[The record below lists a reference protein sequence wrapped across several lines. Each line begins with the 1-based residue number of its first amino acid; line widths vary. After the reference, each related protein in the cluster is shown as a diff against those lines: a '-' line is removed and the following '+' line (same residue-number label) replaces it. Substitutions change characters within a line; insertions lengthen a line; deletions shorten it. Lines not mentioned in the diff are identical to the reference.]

1 MPRITVQNGRLVIRE
16 NKVGT
21 ELFCCC
27 DPCTEC
33 TGSTCCGGDYPRSVG
48 VCCEDVWRMPGEGT
62 CCDGVWYV
70 TGTPGECCGGVW
82 HEDEDS
88 GDCCDGV
95 WHPVPEGQTAPDL
108 SVIPFQPVAWPAEE
122 CPSGTLY
129 ARWGLY
135 GECCGCI
142 SEQVFDPR
150 AGEHEEGYPPPGAYV
165 PTESVIEYLCCD
177 ICEETPYLS
186 LDAYGGEIGCL
197 GTCCADEDCSRL
209 LQSQCG
215 PGVHP
220 THPEATYYS
229 WTSGGSL
236 YGQSCCANNP
246 CAVPCCVD
254 GELVELAAFVVAG
267 EVLEGEWTLTFGE
280 TTFTYTA
287 VEGET
292 AEDIANGLAAAVAS
306 PFLATATGTTIDVTG
321 PLAGAGTITPPGG
334 EPQPPTSSET
344 KLMSSGACSALG
356 GTPAPDGD
364 CGCQVGQTC
373 CETATSSGTLL
384 TFNKPAAFSG
394 TVRVTVTGTTTGPI
408 LVYDTAFGQTAT
420 PSKQCPFTHTFLLCE
435 GTFNIS
441 PLPCG
446 GTFHRVDVEVCYEEE
461 STSVEVFNFKG
472 CNGPVSLGAC
482 PTECATTLLYTGAGL
497 TSSAA
502 ISMYRDST
510 IEANGSGPLVLT
522 GNITPVASCVETLTL
537 TGTSTAANEITG
549 VIGNSAS
556 GLNVRKTGVGIW
568 RLAGLNTYTDGLT
581 VVDGTLVITGNSD
594 GVNSPF
600 GGNNTPAVVGDAAAT
615 SGTAALLLADGITIS
630 HPITVA
636 SGSGQRIVLGGIGTG
651 TFATGN
657 AIILGRGVTLVAADG
672 HTVTFQGTWSLPT
685 GGATVAMRVGD
696 ANNAGTVRLASNVL
710 ASVVSSIFVD
720 AGTLQTNQTNQIGS
734 AIPVTLGSSTDA
746 ATFDLQGFS
755 QRQSNLSFTGSGSS
769 VTASA
774 GTLRLFNNA
783 GTLTAL
789 VNVLDG
795 TGHEISSK
803 VAIDHNSV
811 LDVAASAK
819 LVISGVISDGTT
831 AGRTLTKTGDGTL
844 EFTAANTYTG
854 TTTINGGTLKADSL
868 TAFGTGDIVVNAGG
882 TLDKNGYALANTITN
897 NGGTVLN

>member
-306 PFLATATGTTIDVTG
+306 PFLATATGATIDVTG

-356 GTPAPDGD
+356 GTPAPSGD
-364 CGCQVGQTC
+364 CGCQAGQTC

-537 TGTSTAANEITG
+537 TGTSTAANEIAG
-549 VIGNSAS
+549 VIGILGSNPS
-556 GLNVRKTGVGIW
+556 VHKTGTGVW
-568 RLAGLNTYTDGLT
+568 R
-581 VVDGTLVITGNSD
+581 ITGNCTYYGPLRVLSGTLIVD
-594 GVNSPF
+594 SVAETGGSPF
-600 GGNNTPAVVGDAAAT
+600 GGDANILPFVGDPMATGGVAALLVEAGTIRRGLTVESGGGSQVVILGGYGAGLSRFSSVGVAIHLGRDVTLQASTGGTIEFANAWLDSAEGTSPAVNFTIGSAGNTGEVVFAGSVPASITSVTVVAGTLAINSNDRMAREIPLTLGAAT
-615 SGTAALLLADGITIS
+615 S
-630 HPITVA
+630 
-636 SGSGQRIVLGGIGTG
+636 
-651 TFATGN
+651 
-657 AIILGRGVTLVAADG
+657 
-672 HTVTFQGTWSLPT
+672 
-685 GGATVAMRVGD
+685 
-696 ANNAGTVRLASNVL
+696 
-710 ASVVSSIFVD
+710 SV
-720 AGTLQTNQTNQIGS
+720 
-734 AIPVTLGSSTDA
+734 
-746 ATFDLQGFS
+746 TFDLRDFS
-755 QRQSNLSFTGSGSS
+755 QRLADISFVGPGSEITSTATGQ
-769 VTASA
+769 
-774 GTLRLFNNA
+774 LRLENFGGA
-783 GTLTAL
+783 VA
-789 VNVLDG
+789 VDVAG
-795 TGHEISSK
+795 TGHEVSAR
-803 VAIDHNSV
+803 VSV
-811 LDVAASAK
+811 EGA
-819 LVISGVISDGTT
+819 TT
-831 AGRTLTKTGDGTL
+831 ITGDGELLLSGVVSGSSAVTMDGSGTVTL
-844 EFTAANTYTG
+844 SGSNTYTG
-854 TTTINGGTLKADSL
+854 TTTINGGTMKADSL